1 MLSDYS
7 KHEVRAAFRTYH
19 LAVLVS
25 YMAGSVGLSFL
36 FPSMPDV
43 LYRFFKKVFAMNNW
57 TEIILINDFTG
68 VFFILFWIGVIDLLR
83 VYVLPKEE
91 AYLELLLSK
100 PLSRAQYLF
109 ANVLSIFGMV
119 VGMGIILSLFLPLKV
134 ALINGTADLH
144 AAGIVCAGIVTTAVV
159 LALLA
164 LLNLVFLFAKETYYA
179 VLLAFMM
186 FALAVLPGSIFI
198 YRPDVFLNHA
208 TLRNLLIFPGNLLW
222 FSESM
227 PKITPI
233 ILIAAVAASL
243 LLLVGSSWRLRRL
256 DIV

>member
-7 KHEVRAAFRTYH
+7 KHEVRAAVRPYH
-19 LAVLVS
+19 PVVLMS

-36 FPSMPDV
+36 FPSMPEAI
-43 LYRFFKKVFAMNNW
+43 YRFFKKVFAMDNW

-68 VFFILFWIGVIDLLR
+68 IFFILFWVGVIDLLR

-91 AYLELLLSK
+91 GYLEILLSK
-100 PLSRAQYLF
+100 PLGRTQYLF
-109 ANVLSIFGMV
+109 ANLLPAFGV
-119 VGMGIILSLFLPLKV
+119 IAVIGIILSFFLPLKI

-144 AAGIVCAGIVTTAVV
+144 PAGVVCGGIVTTAFV
-159 LALLA
+159 LSLLA

-179 VLLAFMM
+179 VLLAFIV
-186 FALAVLPGSIFI
+186 FTLVILPGSIFI
-198 YRPDVFLNHA
+198 YRPDVFQDHTA
-208 TLRNLLIFPGNLLW
+208 LRDLIIFPGNLLW
-222 FSESM
+222 FSESL

-233 ILIAAVAASL
+233 ILISAIAASL
-243 LLLVGSSWRLRRL
+243 PLLAGSSWRLKRL